1 MNRPNKAISEKRGP
15 PEGELRKRN
24 VLQNVVV
31 YVKINLFCLQVKA
44 VKKPFIWFHTLSHR
58 FPRFP
63 LFFAGIDDEFPTV
76 LGDFAS
82 AADAICRTLQNPC
95 SNDLVDLVGCSVE
108 KKVGK
113 QQNILFW
120 IKVRTAFGWIL
131 RHVSLMRSQ
140 NMRNDLLLLLLLV
153 RFLGLYRKISWWWI
167 GKIIFKI
174 SINFCLLNTWSN
186 TCRRQ
191 MSLLLPASCSAP
203 SSMLYSDMTIGC
215 CINLHQPWGA
225 EERTSCNV
233 CFFKDL
239 FYRLTIHVCPDFGL
253 L

>member
-1 MNRPNKAISEKRGP
+1 MS
-15 PEGELRKRN
+15 
-24 VLQNVVV
+24 
-31 YVKINLFCLQVKA
+31 
-44 VKKPFIWFHTLSHR
+44 
-58 FPRFP
+58 FPRC
-63 LFFAGIDDEFPTV
+63 
-76 LGDFAS
+76 LGTLPAPQMRS
-82 AADAICRTLQNPC
+82 AELHGC
-95 SNDLVDLVGCSVE
+95 CSVE

-113 QQNILFW
+113 QQKFLFW
-120 IKVRTAFGWIL
+120 IKVRTAFDAFGWIL

-140 NMRNDLLLLLLLV
+140 NMRNDLLLLV
-153 RFLGLYRKISWWWI
+153 RFSGLYRKISWWWI
-167 GKIIFKI
+167 GKIIFNF
-174 SINFCLLNTWSN
+174 SINFFLLNTWSN
-186 TCRRQ
+186 TCPFGRRQ